1 MSEAGNELLR
11 LGNTILAK
19 RRERDKTVVK
29 REREEISKASFFCYL
44 GSNEAADVMRENTS
58 IEFAENEM
66 SKSNTQSLSVKAST
80 IKAFPC
86 CK

>member
-66 SKSNTQSLSVKAST
+66 SKSNTQSLSVKAFNDQS
-80 IKAFPC
+80 FHLL
-86 CK
+86 